1 MIGALRR
8 IVTPLLAVACCAV
21 AVWFTALPA
30 VSQAERVALAA
41 PFRFTPYPLDAS
53 NGPGAMPLRTV
64 APAYRRVA
72 ALISGFGASVALFAA
87 DGGKVSRDVC
97 LVDPRDGSVTVEPAP
112 TTGARYRP
120 FTLVPSAGPAYFAPM
135 GCMPADL
142 TESGWTSLVVYY
154 WGRSPVLFLRIPGTA
169 PSRSAF
175 VARELV
181 SPPQVWNTSAA
192 TLGDYDGTG
201 HLDLVF
207 GNYYPDGARILD
219 PASRQTG
226 LAMPESMSNARNG
239 GTKRLYR
246 FVSAT
251 RGPIPD
257 VHYAEVPAVFDPR
270 DATEWTLALGTQDLT
285 GSGLPDL
292 YIANDFGP
300 DRLLINQS
308 TPGHIR
314 FREARGVRHLTT
326 PKSLVLGNDS
336 FKGMGVAF
344 ADLDG
349 SGIPAILVSNITE
362 PYGAMENNF
371 AFVATVDRDTFR
383 RDANRGVA
391 DYDDHSEALGLSR
404 TGWSWGVAAA
414 DFDNSGQPAIV
425 VAAGFGAG
433 STNRWPQMQEATIG
447 SDVFL
452 RYPGLWPDF
461 TAGADLSGHDGDK
474 FMVRDRDGRYVDVA
488 DLLGVQGNTPGR
500 AIAVGDVD
508 GDGRLDYLMA
518 NQSGQSILWHNDSQ
532 AGAFLGLRLRVPAGE
547 GRCGAGDPAGP
558 SSPAIGATADLTLP
572 DGTHRA
578 EQVYPDNGNG
588 GFSSPDLH
596 FGLGAVPYANVPH
609 ANASHAT
616 SSHAT
621 VHDAELPVSLTWRD
635 RCGIR
640 HVASVELGAGEHDV
654 LLQPDGIV
662 IAAASMNTASVPDN
676 TPSVRAAPV
685 STMSVNTLSVNT
697 VP

>member
-1 MIGALRR
+1 MIDALRR

-21 AVWFTALPA
+21 AVWFTALPTDSPA
-30 VSQAERVALAA
+30 QRAALAA
-41 PFRFTPYPLDAS
+41 PYRFTPYPLDAP

-64 APAYRRVA
+64 APAYRRVS

-87 DGGKVSRDVC
+87 DGGRISHDVC
-97 LVDPRDGSVTVEPAP
+97 LVDPRTGSVTVEPAP

-120 FTLVPSAGPAYFAPM
+120 FALVPPAGPAYFAPM

-154 WGRSPVLFLRIPGTA
+154 WGRSPVLFLRVPGIA
-169 PSRSAF
+169 PSRTAF

-207 GNYYPDGARILD
+207 GGYYPDGARILD
-219 PASRQTG
+219 PTSRQAG
-226 LAMPESMSNARNG
+226 LEMPESMSNAHNG
-239 GTKRLYR
+239 GAKRLYR

-251 RGPIPD
+251 RGPVPD
-257 VHYAEVPAVFDPR
+257 VRYAEVPGVFDPR
-270 DATEWTLALGTQDLT
+270 DATEWTLALGSQDLT

-292 YIANDFGP
+292 YVANDFGP
-300 DRLLINQS
+300 DQLLINQS
-308 TPGHIR
+308 TPGRIR

-344 ADLDG
+344 ADLG
-349 SGIPAILVSNITE
+349 GGVPAILVSNITE

-371 AFVATVDRDTFR
+371 AFVATVGRDTFR

-461 TAGADLSGHDGDK
+461 TAGADLSGHDGDR

-488 DLLGVQGNTPGR
+488 DLLGVRGDTPGR

-518 NQSGQSILWHNDSQ
+518 NQGGQSILWHNDSH

-572 DGTHRA
+572 GGAHRA
-578 EQVYPDNGNG
+578 GQVYPDNGNG
-588 GFSSPDLH
+588 GFSAPDLH
-596 FGLGAVPYANVPH
+596 FGLGAAPH
-609 ANASHAT
+609 AG
-616 SSHAT
+616 
-621 VHDAELPVSLTWRD
+621 LPVSLAWRD

-640 HVASVELGAGEHDV
+640 HAASVVLAAGEHDV
-654 LLQPDGIV
+654 LLRPDGTV
-662 IAAASMNTASVPDN
+662 AVSASVGTTSIN
-676 TPSVRAAPV
+676 AA
-685 STMSVNTLSVNT
+685 T
-697 VP
+697 